1 MFGDSPAA
9 PISGSTAPF
18 KGHDYQEL
26 YDYFIPSLAAYYEKN
41 MLMTLQFFK
50 EQCEDSLYDKT
61 KHGLILKDGIDFANN
76 RDQLYW
82 IAHDGIHSHY
92 RNLKREALFTYFN
105 NLDDTNYQQ
114 VRNELNLFL
123 EALIRQSDEEH
134 AKLFVYL
141 RGIKDRFVFLH
152 LLKTSLHECWS

>member
-26 YDYFIPSLAAYYEKN
+26 YDYFIPSLAAYYENK
-41 MLMTLQFFK
+41 MLTTLQFFK
-50 EQCEDSLYDKT
+50 EQCEDSLYNKT
-61 KHGLILKDGIDFANN
+61 EFGLVLKPEVDVPNT

-82 IAHDGIHSHY
+82 IAHDGIHAHY
-92 RNLKREALFTYFN
+92 RNLKREALFTYFDS
-105 NLDDTNYQQ
+105 LDDTHYKI
-114 VRNELNLFL
+114 VRTKLNLFL

-134 AKLFVYL
+134 AKLFLYL